1 MLPRATTT
9 LCHRYHVKLEVAA
22 KPAAYSDAQLRSM
35 HVPSD
40 AHVALLKP
48 LVVECRYDLARYTE
62 EIDRLT
68 HVLAILK
75 ERRSQLQQYTDPYEF
90 FVSPIRKLPTE
101 VLTEIF
107 SWACLPSLNIAED
120 GVHATSLD
128 LAQTCSRRGRILLSR
143 PEFWCHISFNLAA
156 LTPDRWWASSRTQ
169 YNMGSDCRKKSNL
182 VHLYLRRAKLEQIRR
197 ALVLD
202 IGARTRKTGVYACEL
217 AMGHRDVIRIFLRLR
232 EYWLRVSLDLPYC
245 LLKLFSNDYLPY
257 HGQSGVKAV
266 TLRWEE
272 GLSLGSNSDKLFG
285 LTSSADL
292 QCLELQAFYPKLVYT
307 ENWRFNLKTLII
319 HEPLSINRLQNL
331 FIESNSALQNL
342 EELEFGATRIL
353 EEDGPEWPNEL
364 PQIVLRNLKSLT
376 YHFDDCKIGPQAI
389 SVFHTPLLKSFVID
403 GAMYPS
409 SMWRKLVCSSI
420 GRMLENS
427 ECHLQVLKLDGLLF
441 ENIGFEDWAEMAL
454 RTG

>member
-1 MLPRATTT
+1 
-9 LCHRYHVKLEVAA
+9 
-22 KPAAYSDAQLRSM
+22 M

-48 LVVECRYDLARYTE
+48 LVVGCRHDLARYTE
-62 EIDRLT
+62 KIDRLT

-90 FVSPIRKLPTE
+90 FVSPIRKLPAE

-120 GVHATSLD
+120 GVHGTSLV
-128 LAQTCSRRGRILLSR
+128 LAQTCSRWREILLAR
-143 PEFWCHISFNLAA
+143 PEFWCYISFDLAA

-169 YNMGSDCRKKSNL
+169 YNMDSDCRKKSNL
-182 VHLYLRRAKLEQIRR
+182 VHLYLRRAKLEQIHR

-202 IGARTRKTGVYACEL
+202 IGARTRKSGVYACEL
-217 AMGHRDVIRIFLRLR
+217 AMGHRDVILIFLRLR

-245 LLKLFSNDYLPY
+245 LLKLFSNDYLPHY
-257 HGQSGVKAV
+257 GQPGVKAV
-266 TLRWEE
+266 TLRWE
-272 GLSLGSNSDKLFG
+272 GLSLGPNSDKLFG

-292 QCLELQAFYPKLVYT
+292 QRLELQAFHPKLVYT

-331 FIESNSALQNL
+331 FIESNSALQKL
-342 EELEFGATRIL
+342 EELEFGAARIL

-376 YHFDDCKIGPQAI
+376 YHFDDCEIGPQAI

-409 SMWRKLVCSSI
+409 MWRSLVYRSI

-427 ECHLQVLKLDGLLF
+427 GCHLQVLKLDVPSF
-441 ENIGFEDWAEMAL
+441 ENIGFEDWTEMTL
-454 RTG
+454 R